1 MPESSLHSPI
11 LRIFYEVKNRNCKYF
26 LFFYLFSVKIIIDK
40 KGGFIM
46 NNISDELKKIILA
59 GIGAAA
65 TTAEKSK
72 EVVDQLVKKGE
83 LTVEQGKVLN
93 EELKHNIKEKLRT
106 PANADEISKDLEKVS
121 KDDLAKLKAKIEELE
136 KGSQES
142 SQSEQ
147 DAE

>member
-1 MPESSLHSPI
+1 
-11 LRIFYEVKNRNCKYF
+11 
-26 LFFYLFSVKIIIDK
+26 
-40 KGGFIM
+40 M
-46 NNISDELKKIILA
+46 NHISDELKKIILA

-65 TTAEKSK
+65 ATAEKSK

-106 PANADEISKDLEKVS
+106 PANAEDISKDLEKVN
-121 KDDLAKLKAKIEELE
+121 KEDLAKLKAKIEELE
-136 KGSQES
+136 KGMEEDPSKPCE
-142 SQSEQ
+142 